1 MCTCQ
6 VNGEV
11 LLFQKSK
18 TEKGKRKKRE
28 KGGLQWR
35 IFLQSDLENAITKH
49 LLLDMHLGIS
59 VANYV

>member
-1 MCTCQ
+1 M
-6 VNGEV
+6 
-11 LLFQKSK
+11 
-18 TEKGKRKKRE
+18 E